1 MQELNDD
8 EKMIVLDVEA
18 THVECSACWS
28 TATLSINIRYNMN
41 VAIAIKNKK
50 DNKKVM
56 H

>member
-8 EKMIVLDVEA
+8 EMMIVLDVEA

-28 TATLSINIRYNMN
+28 TAILSINIRYKTN
-41 VAIAIKNKK
+41 VVIAINNKI